1 MKGLVALLVLVTFV
15 FLTGVVGAE
24 ANSVSIQKYIDK
36 KYSGAELE
44 KYSYYNAI
52 YLNVV
57 GKYEKSL
64 ELLLKIK
71 EKYQYS
77 KNMDNYDYY
86 IADNYEKE
94 MKTTQARDIYK
105 QFLVDYPESA
115 RLQKVKEKLNAL
127 QFLKEK

>member
-1 MKGLVALLVLVTFV
+1 MALLVLVTFV

>member
-1 MKGLVALLVLVTFV
+1 VALLVLVTFV